1 VSSNELVREFMDLAE
16 SRDVISF
23 GILYPGS
30 YQPESLCGT
39 EAKVREWFMSS
50 NAFLDMFDK
59 DEEEDT

>member
-1 VSSNELVREFMDLAE
+1 MDLAE